1 VHYCTTIA
9 PESLSL
15 YAPRIEFRDW
25 GAERLLRRTSLEE
38 NKAGQAPLGQVM
50 GLRRHPSSS
59 AP

>member
-1 VHYCTTIA
+1 
-9 PESLSL
+9 LSL